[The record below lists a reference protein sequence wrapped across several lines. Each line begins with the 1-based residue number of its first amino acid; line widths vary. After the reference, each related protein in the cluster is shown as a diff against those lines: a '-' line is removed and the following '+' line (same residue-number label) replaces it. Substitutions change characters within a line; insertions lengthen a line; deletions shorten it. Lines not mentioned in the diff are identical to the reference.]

1 MSFDPNNLNIY
12 PQEPGVYLMKDSSNA
27 IIYIGKAKNLRARLK
42 QYFGTIKDKRQM
54 VPYLTAQVHSIDTII
69 ALTEKDALILE
80 NTLIKKHKPKYN
92 VLLKDDKTFISLMLT
107 NHKWPMLKLVRYKG
121 MPKDDGLYFGPY
133 TNAFSA
139 RQMYDILCKLFPL
152 RQCSD
157 HELTNR
163 IRPCLLY
170 DIKRCIAPCC
180 NLCTESQYK
189 EHVQNA
195 TALLKG
201 KDKDLLKELEL
212 QMQKASDDLLFEKA
226 QEVKNLI
233 DQIKNSNQ
241 SQLLDNPQ
249 AKDCDAIGL
258 HVEGDATMLAL
269 LFFRNGKLIGSE
281 HFSFHFIAS
290 SEEEIL
296 SSFLLQHYKNQNQF
310 PKEILL
316 PVALEEAET
325 IQEIINEISPH
336 KVSLQYP
343 KLGRKDLLIEMAQKN
358 AKALF
363 IQEQDAKTHKEKIL
377 LELSEILH
385 LKRYPKQI
393 QCVDTSN
400 ISGSDPV
407 ASIVTYID
415 GQLEPK
421 KGKLFSIKSA
431 EKADDY
437 TAMKEVLFRHL
448 SKSKDNNQFCDLLI
462 LDGGK
467 GQLNLAISMMQE
479 LSIVNIDVIALTKED
494 ARHDK
499 GLTKEK
505 IFIPYA
511 EEPIFLDPRSST
523 LFFLQKVRDS
533 AHKKAIEYHRKK
545 RSKRLF
551 SSELDTIQGIGALK
565 KQRLYQTFGSLK
577 AIKSATREELEK
589 VKGLTKKDID
599 LLTSIFNIDA

>member
-1 MSFDPNNLNIY
+1 MNFDPNDLNIY
-12 PQEPGVYLMKDSSNA
+12 PQDPGVYLMKDRTNT
-27 IIYIGKAKNLRARLK
+27 ILYIGKAKNLRARLK
-42 QYFGTIKDKRQM
+42 QYFGATKDKRQM
-54 VPYLTAQVHSIDTII
+54 VPYLTSQVQAIDTII

-107 NHKWPMLKLVRYKG
+107 SHKWPMLKLVRYKG
-121 MPKDDGLYFGPY
+121 MPKDDGIYFGPY

-139 RQMYDILCKLFPL
+139 RQLYDILSKLFPL

-157 HELTNR
+157 HELENR
-163 IRPCLLY
+163 VRPCLLY

-180 NLCTESQYK
+180 NLCTESEYK
-189 EHVQNA
+189 EHVHHA

-201 KDKDLLKELEL
+201 KDKDLLKELEA
-212 QMQKASDDLLFEKA
+212 QMLKASDALLFEKA
-226 QEVKNLI
+226 QEIKNLI

-241 SQLLDNPQ
+241 SNLLDDPQ

-258 HVEGDATMLAL
+258 HVEGDAILLAL

-281 HFSFHFIAS
+281 HFSFHLIAS
-290 SEEEIL
+290 SDEEIL
-296 SSFLLQHYKNQNQF
+296 SSFLLQHYKNQSQY

-316 PVALEEAET
+316 PIPLEDTET
-325 IQEIINEISPH
+325 LQEILNEMAPH
-336 KVSLQYP
+336 KISLKCP

-377 LELSEILH
+377 LELSEVLQ
-385 LKRYPKQI
+385 LKRYPREI
-393 QCVDTSN
+393 QCLDTSN
-400 ISGSDPV
+400 IAGSDPV
-407 ASIVTYID
+407 ASIVTYVD

-437 TAMKEVLFRHL
+437 TSMKEVLFRHL
-448 SKSKDNNQFCDLLI
+448 SKAKQNNHFCDLLI

-467 GQLNLAISMMQE
+467 GQLNLATTLMEE
-479 LSIVNIDVIALTKED
+479 LSIANMDVIALTKEE

-505 IFIPYA
+505 IFIPFSS
-511 EEPIFLDPRSST
+511 EPIFLDPRSST
-523 LFFLQKVRDS
+523 LFFLQKIRDD

-545 RSKRLF
+545 RSKRII
-551 SSELDTIQGIGALK
+551 SSELDKIEGIGQVK
-565 KQRLYQTFGSLK
+565 KQRLYQTFGSIK
-577 AIKSATREELEK
+577 AIKQASKEELKK
-589 VKGLTKKDID
+589 VKGLTNKDID
-599 LLTSIFNIDA
+599 LLISIFKADQ